1 MPAYLAQRR
10 HVAAGQ
16 VGQEV
21 VLRLT
26 QQLKRGRQMVVL
38 LHNALGM
45 SSNWSAHECKAQK
58 GIAKEASSELC
69 SKKRKR

>member
-38 LHNALGM
+38 LHAQRIGYDKQLV
-45 SSNWSAHECKAQK
+45 SS
-58 GIAKEASSELC
+58 
-69 SKKRKR
+69 RV